1 MFHSRKIL
9 RPRSIG
15 QSRSHRYHFSQRLKT
30 SESGACFVFVRSHD
44 SRNMFLEVDVFK
56 KKYRFGD
63 KISQGG
69 YGIVYDSDNY
79 VVKVQDTFG
88 STGAT
93 GKKNTFSGAIIEAVI
108 REIDFY
114 SRIDHPC
121 IIKLV
126 DWSMEIITGTKIISY
141 MALPKGESILSA
153 YKAGKISI
161 DDICQDL
168 LSAIAF
174 LHSNYICHQDIK
186 PLNVVFLDGHA
197 VLIDFGIAKNTKPV
211 DDYALT
217 TGVAFTRPFK
227 DPEYYQ
233 GENNKDTC
241 DEYAFGVTIY
251 CISKGIFYIK
261 DGINSTYPYPYIIGY
276 NLEDLGLEIIKDCL
290 QPVERRP
297 QAGELLKKYG
307 YEYIQGSILET
318 EIPRYGELCTE
329 KVQKIFNNILNWS
342 FGVFTSYNFNIKSFF
357 LFSHLFYRTLKIVVP
372 DFLANDEEL
381 LLLTVCC
388 MYLTSIVEE
397 DKFGVEHII
406 SLLYGLGYAYDE
418 KDIFKMIE
426 KIMISMDGIIV
437 TETYWFYAR
446 NCDDIL
452 AYLIEV
458 FNCNYDLNKIKFY
471 DMKIGSNKDKSC
483 NEIVGNIKIFSGF
496 PVTRYSLRYSF
507 PVLKRHL
514 IPETDEYLVNERIIV
529 PASSKFL
536 QVDIKEIE
544 EDVLKCANL
553 LKDETSE
560 DEQMF
565 GLINRATHYAKYFK
579 FFTPEGGYKIYNDLC
594 AWKNTKTVLRW
605 YYKSYL
611 GFENID
617 DMPRF
622 KFLNVNFNPFN
633 VSSMQELIDN
643 NFSDVPPISSLSLA
657 D

>member
-1 MFHSRKIL
+1 ML
-9 RPRSIG
+9 RTCPA
-15 QSRSHRYHFSQRLKT
+15 L
-30 SESGACFVFVRSHD
+30 VRSRD
-44 SRNMFLEVDVFK
+44 FGSAANMFLEPDDFK
-56 KKYRFGD
+56 EKYRFND

-69 YGIVYDSDNY
+69 YGTVYDAGDY

-88 STGAT
+88 STGVVT
-93 GKKNTFSGAIIEAVI
+93 KKNTFSSTVIEAAI

-126 DWSMEIITGTKIISY
+126 DWSMEIETKDKIVSY

-161 DDICQDL
+161 DEICQDL

-186 PLNVVFLDGHA
+186 PQNVIFLDGHA

-217 TGVAFTRPFK
+217 TGPAFTQPFR
-227 DPEYYQ
+227 DPEYYR

-251 CISKGIFYIK
+251 CILKGINYIK
-261 DGINSTYPYPYIIGY
+261 GGINNTYPYPHIIGY
-276 NLEDLGLEIIKDCL
+276 NLEDLNNEIIKDCL
-290 QPVERRP
+290 QPSERRS
-297 QAGELLKKYG
+297 QAGELLKKYR
-307 YEYIQGSILET
+307 YKYVQGSILET
-318 EIPRYGELCTE
+318 EVPRYGEMCTE
-329 KVQKIFNNILNWS
+329 KVQKIFNNILNWC
-342 FGVFTSYNFNIKSFF
+342 FGVFAQYNFNIKSFF
-357 LFSHLFYRTLKIVVP
+357 LFAHLFHRTLKIVVP
-372 DFLANDEEL
+372 DFLTDDREL
-381 LLLTVCC
+381 KLLTVCC

-397 DKFGVEHII
+397 DKFDVEHII
-406 SLLYGLGYAYDE
+406 SILFELDYDHDQR
-418 KDIFKMIE
+418 DIFRMIR
-426 KIMISMDGIIV
+426 KIMIHMNGIIA

-446 NCDDIL
+446 NCDDIV

-496 PVTRYSLRYSF
+496 PVTRYLLRYSF

-514 IPETDEYLVNERIIV
+514 IPETDNYLDNERIII
-529 PASSKFL
+529 PASSKFY
-536 QVDIKEIE
+536 QDDIE
-544 EDVLKCANL
+544 EVEKSVLKTAEL
-553 LKDETSE
+553 LKEEYTDDE
-560 DEQMF
+560 
-565 GLINRATHYAKYFK
+565 LINRVVHYVKYFK
-579 FFTPEGGYKIYNDLC
+579 FFTSETGYKIYNNLC
-594 AWKNTKTVLRW
+594 TWKNTKTVLRW

-643 NFSDVPPISSLSLA
+643 NFSDVPPISSLSLV